1 MKEYKLVP
9 LNEELRLSHTKDIQD
24 AEETLNRYIQEGWE
38 LQQIVPYH
46 GSYLIGVMYK
56 ES

>member
-1 MKEYKLVP
+1 MKEYKLVI
-9 LNEELRLSHTKDIQD
+9 LNEELRLSQTKDIQD
-24 AEETLNRYIQEGWE
+24 AEETLNRYVKEGWE

-46 GSYLIGVMYK
+46 GSYMIGVMYK